1 MKAGRSNRAVG
12 RPVQMDT
19 LRPCSLLP
27 PFDQHGGHILI
38 LGATRAGKS
47 VLSGSLFRN
56 TVRRDG
62 RGS

>member
-1 MKAGRSNRAVG
+1 MKARRSNRAVG

-19 LRPCSLLP
+19 LRPFWLLP
-27 PFDQHGGHILI
+27 PFDQHGSHMLI
-38 LGATRAGKS
+38 FGATRSGKS